1 MMNPNDKRNADTFAK
16 QSQDFIKAK
25 NKRIRLMNRDIR
37 MRNFLR
43 TK

>member
-1 MMNPNDKRNADTFAK
+1 MNPNDKRNAATFVK

-25 NKRIRLMNRDIR
+25 NKRIRRMNRDIR